1 MSDGEIRGSLEDRI
15 ADLFERLR
23 ILRQRVNEA
32 LEPDNLRRMG
42 RTEIRDFLLILEEM
56 KMIMAALEISSHFRD
71 QAED

>member
-1 MSDGEIRGSLEDRI
+1 MKTRGSLEDQVG
-15 ADLFERLR
+15 DLFERLR
-23 ILRQRVNEA
+23 ILLRRVNEA

-56 KMIMAALEISSHFRD
+56 KMIMAALEITGHFRD